1 MQSIQGVTGC
11 WSCLTLEPVQG
22 QKNLNHN
29 GQIVGGSV
37 WTSLSV
43 TLHGDPG
50 MMDPHNTIIF
60 TSRAQQGFYKKKV
73 SKKKI
78 PKTCSRVKEKQSF
91 EIGQRPLSLSRSVFR
106 EMIIIIT
113 QKLVAFLNTVNDQ
126 VELEYKNTSFTH

>member
-1 MQSIQGVTGC
+1 
-11 WSCLTLEPVQG
+11 
-22 QKNLNHN
+22 
-29 GQIVGGSV
+29 
-37 WTSLSV
+37 
-43 TLHGDPG
+43 
-50 MMDPHNTIIF
+50 MDPHNTIIF
-60 TSRAQQGFYKKKV
+60 TSRAQQGFYKKKYQ
-73 SKKKI
+73 KKKI